1 MKESWGRS
9 WEQQQMVEE
18 QTSKSNSHRRK
29 SRPAAATSARGGRSR
44 PAATATRGGALEQQQ
59 PVEEKIR
66 CIRNR
71 RRCHGIAAAPAKGED
86 WVRVR
91 IRFGFHRGKLAA

>member
-1 MKESWGRS
+1 
-9 WEQQQMVEE
+9 
-18 QTSKSNSHRRK
+18 
-29 SRPAAATSARGGRSR
+29 
-44 PAATATRGGALEQQQ
+44 LEQQQ

-71 RRCHGIAAAPAKGED
+71 RRCHGIAAVPAKGED
-86 WVRVR
+86 WVGVR